1 MDSNVFSQIL
11 QNLEFL
17 KSAEQLKTACEEFC
31 LLLGIPYYL
40 MGIVSPDSLNSP
52 SMNVLSNYPEE
63 WLDSYF
69 KQNKQKDDPVVAY
82 MMNKHAPV
90 EWNQLLQLSQFN
102 NAQSQSFMLEAKE
115 YGLKNGLS
123 IPIRSSLGKFA
134 VFSLAIDDDSEAGKR
149 KLNDILPFAH
159 TFGVN
164 LFERQI
170 NITSEESIAAKLTN
184 RETECLFWACE
195 GKTAWEISQ
204 IVDITERTVLFH
216 LNNSTKKLGA
226 TNRQHAV
233 SLAMR
238 YGIVTPNLRT

>member
-1 MDSNVFSQIL
+1 MDSKVFSQII
-11 QNLEFL
+11 QNLELL
-17 KSAEQLKTACEEFC
+17 KSPEQLKTACEEFC
-31 LLLGIPYYL
+31 MLLNIPYYL

-52 SMNVLSNYPEE
+52 KMNILSNYPPA
-63 WLDSYF
+63 WLDIYF
-69 KQNKQKDDPVVAY
+69 KQEKHKNDPVVAY

-90 EWNQLLQLSQFN
+90 EWSQLLQQSQFSS
-102 NAQSQSFMLEAKE
+102 AQSQNLMLEARE

-123 IPIRSSLGKFA
+123 IPIRSSSGKFA
-134 VFSLAIDDDSEAGKR
+134 VFSLAIDDDSDEGR
-149 KLNDILPFAH
+149 QKLNDVLPFAH

-164 LFERQI
+164 LFERQL
-170 NITSEESIAAKLTN
+170 NLLESKVIESKLTN

-204 IVDITERTVLFH
+204 IIEITERTVLFH

-238 YGIVTPNLRT
+238 YGVITPNL